1 MRIVSL
7 TAAFIFSGSLMVC
20 AQDVKPLS
28 SPAQVDSLIGS
39 YSGKVLIVNL
49 WATWCDPCVEEFP
62 DLVKL
67 YQNYKDKNLALVFVS
82 LDQPGDLNTK
92 VLPFLKSNGVD
103 FVTYINKFKK
113 QEDLIN
119 AIDKDWDGAIPATYI
134 YDSRGKMIGTLI
146 GGKTYAEFEKVIRED
161 IPN

>member
-1 MRIVSL
+1 MKTLRL
-7 TAAFIFSGSLMVC
+7 TAAFIFFGSLMIY

-28 SPAQVDSLIGS
+28 SPAQVDSLINS

-49 WATWCDPCVEEFP
+49 WATWCDPCVAEFP

-67 YQNYKDKNLALVFVS
+67 YQDYKDRNLALVFIS

-103 FVTYINKFKK
+103 FITYINKFKK

-134 YDSRGKMIGTLI
+134 YDRKGKMIGSMI
-146 GGKTYAEFEKVIRED
+146 GRKTYAEFEREIRED